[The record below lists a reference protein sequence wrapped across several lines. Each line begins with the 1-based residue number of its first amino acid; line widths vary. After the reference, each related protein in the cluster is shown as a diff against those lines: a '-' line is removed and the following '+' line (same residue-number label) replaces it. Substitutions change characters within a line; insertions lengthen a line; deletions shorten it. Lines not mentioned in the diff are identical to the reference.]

1 MIYSLLADENMYF
14 MSIHA
19 ECALHTYSSEFFH
32 DDIISDARKIKGI
45 YCKKVNADILKSIY
59 DYNYEEKDICIDFAG
74 IEEISDNNLV
84 GFISFIK
91 KKFCSQ
97 NKTVYFLDLNRKIYD
112 NMNIEDI
119 FQVLEQSEEFVFGKI
134 GNTKNTFTYKKLM
147 EYKQKPFDEKLEKM
161 IIDATD
167 ECTNSQ
173 HTSVPVYLSQ
183 YINLKKMVESNSRLL
198 RLSVY
203 YLALKMIE
211 KGVVSNNPLEN
222 NNLSLFFHT
231 INGGYIATQLAE
243 LFHIDLVYL
252 DHLGPIESVHRK
264 HFEKSIRDNR
274 NYIIV
279 SDVICLGGEIGRART
294 IIEYCGGKVLG
305 EISLVDI
312 KTIQSERL
320 TSRISLYTVSN
331 KCNRIGY
338 TIRTDLCDM
347 CGKEENR

>member
-1 MIYSLLADENMYF
+1 MIYSLLTDENTYYVN
-14 MSIHA
+14 IHA
-19 ECALHTYSSEFFH
+19 ECALHIYSSEFFCK
-32 DDIISDARKIKGI
+32 DMISDARKIKGI
-45 YCKKVNADILKSIY
+45 YSKKVNADILKNLYEYS
-59 DYNYEEKDICIDFAG
+59 YEEKDICIDFAR

-97 NKTVYFLDLNRKIYD
+97 NKTVYFLNLSRKIYN
-112 NMNIEDI
+112 NMNIEGK
-119 FQVLEQSEEFVFGKI
+119 FKVFYESEELVSVKI
-134 GNTKNTFTYKKLM
+134 GNEKNTLPYKKLI
-147 EYKQKPFDEKLEKM
+147 ECQRKLFDEKLEKM

-183 YINLKKMVESNSRLL
+183 YINLKKMVESNSRFL

-203 YLALKMIE
+203 YLALRMIE
-211 KGVVSNNPLEN
+211 KGIASNNSLEN
-222 NNLSLFFHT
+222 NNVSLFFHT

-243 LFHIDLVYL
+243 LFHVDLVYL

-264 HFEKSIRDNR
+264 HFEKSICDNR

-305 EISLVDI
+305 EICLVDI

-320 TSRISLYTVSN
+320 SKRISLYTVSN
-331 KCNRIGY
+331 KCNKIGY

-347 CGKEENR
+347 CGKEENK